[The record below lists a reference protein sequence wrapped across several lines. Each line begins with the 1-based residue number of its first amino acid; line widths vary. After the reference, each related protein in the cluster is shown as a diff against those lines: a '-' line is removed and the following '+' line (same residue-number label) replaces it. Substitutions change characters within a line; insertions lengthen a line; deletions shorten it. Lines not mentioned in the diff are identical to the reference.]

1 MNKSLLLLALLSA
14 CQAGTPTPQNS
25 ATPAPQTSAQPSTPL
40 VGGYSSQ
47 PTNSPEAS
55 AIKSNAQNLLNQKY
69 PGEGIVLG
77 ALKSY
82 ETQVVAGLNHRL
94 EAEYSDADGH
104 KGTVRLVVYQDLKQ
118 AYTLSE
124 DNYAPHKK

>member
-14 CQAGTPTPQNS
+14 CQAGAPAPQNT
-25 ATPAPQTSAQPSTPL
+25 ATPASQASAPI
-40 VGGYSSQ
+40 VGGYSAQ
-47 PTNSPEAS
+47 PTDSPQAQ

-69 PGEGIVLG
+69 PGEAIVLG
-77 ALKSY
+77 LLKSY

-104 KGTVRLVVYQDLKQ
+104 KGTIRLVVYQDLKES
-118 AYTLSE
+118 YTLSE
-124 DNYAPHKK
+124 DNYTPHKK